1 MSTFRNEVSRDDM
14 AVIDQA
20 RIDVFFTNKHN
31 LKEKEKE
38 KEKEGSDGITSIP
51 ILQSNGAKRAV
62 DEQHNS
68 HSQAKKKK

>member
-31 LKEKEKE
+31 LNEKE

>member
-1 MSTFRNEVSRDDM
+1 M